1 MSTTVLAP
9 SLTEVKTLIDARLS
23 DYCKV
28 RTISAAQ
35 VGERYQ
41 LLWSSITT
49 LLETGGKRLRP
60 FMLITAF
67 DTYAPEGD
75 IEAILP
81 AALAQEMIHV
91 AMLIHDDII
100 DRDDTR
106 YGIKN
111 IIGQYEDRYTQ
122 HIKNPQERMHMTHS
136 SALLAG
142 DVLLSDSYRLLS
154 RVTCSPE
161 IMTKAMAILSNS
173 VFEVVGG
180 ELLDTESSF
189 ISSADIHAEN
199 IARYKTASYSFI
211 SPLVMGATLAGAPEE
226 EVQLLHQFAEV
237 LGVGYQLRDDLLGV
251 FGDEEQTGKSTS
263 TDITEGKRTYLI
275 EQFEQC
281 ATATQKKQF
290 ANIFHKSTAS
300 EEEIV
305 KAKKI
310 LLESGAKSRVE
321 ERIDELQNTAT
332 TILRLLSISD
342 EAKAPFQHLI
352 SICLDRES

>member
-28 RTISAAQ
+28 RTLSAAQ

-41 LLWSSITT
+41 LLWNSIST
-49 LLETGGKRLRP
+49 LLEKGGKRLRP

-67 DTYAPEGD
+67 DTHAPDGD

-111 IIGQYEDRYTQ
+111 IIGQYEDLYVPYIQ
-122 HIKNPQERMHMTHS
+122 DPQERTHMTHAT
-136 SALLAG
+136 ALLAG

-154 RVTCSPE
+154 RVNCAPE
-161 IMTKAMAILSNS
+161 VITQAMAILSNG

-189 ISSADIHAEN
+189 IASSDIHAEN

-211 SPLVMGATLAGAPEE
+211 SPLTMGATLAGAAPEE
-226 EVQLLHQFAEV
+226 IRLLHQFAEV
-237 LGVGYQLRDDLLGV
+237 LGVGYQLRDDLLGT
-251 FGDEEQTGKSTS
+251 FGEESQTGKSTS
-263 TDITEGKRTYLI
+263 TDITEGKRTFLI
-275 EQFEQC
+275 EQFELC

-290 ANIFHKSTAS
+290 AEIFHNPDAS
-300 EEEIV
+300 DEAISA
-305 KAKKI
+305 AKNI
-310 LLESGAKSRVE
+310 LRESGAKARVE
-321 ERIDELQNTAT
+321 ERITDLQQTAEK
-332 TILRLLSISD
+332 IIALLSISD
-342 EAKAPFQHLI
+342 EAKKPFQQLMA
-352 SICLDRES
+352 ICLDRES